1 VASESEEELPQEQ
14 PAVVTKEQPIL
25 NVWTQDE
32 DALLI
37 DNYEQFKE
45 LPKRE
50 RFEYLATLIAN
61 KSPKECYRRAK
72 ILKIKSLGKDG
83 ARQISQQLFL
93 EKKGDI
99 TRAKVAYA
107 LKQFLSVKGKSAG
120 PYVNYLHKI
129 AGDFQRFKQEEEN
142 LLLFGSQQDIEDF
155 HRGKVEFTV
164 VPLAREDFDMLKDHD
179 FLRLL
184 DVFGV
189 KHSPPGRYLR
199 VIATK
204 EQMAEDIEKL
214 ARMWAEVG
222 ESMDLELLEQFMT
235 VKKGEAEQRYEE
247 GRAKQ
252 KKKKKHS
259 KEHDDDE

>member
-1 VASESEEELPQEQ
+1 MELKAIITAIVRQFLDAFERNRLLGVECLFRFTSREHKDSIMSNYESITTAPQAAPVASESEEELLPQVQQ
-14 PAVVTKEQPIL
+14 PVEAKQPVL

-50 RFEYLATLIAN
+50 RFEYLATLITN

-99 TRAKVAYA
+99 TRAKVAFA
-107 LKQFLSVKGKSAG
+107 LKQFLSVKGKNAG

-129 AGDFQRFKQEEEN
+129 AGDFQKFKQEEEN
-142 LLLFGSQQDIEDF
+142 LLLFGS
-155 HRGKVEFTV
+155 
-164 VPLAREDFDMLKDHD
+164 
-179 FLRLL
+179 
-184 DVFGV
+184 
-189 KHSPPGRYLR
+189 
-199 VIATK
+199 
-204 EQMAEDIEKL
+204 
-214 ARMWAEVG
+214 
-222 ESMDLELLEQFMT
+222 
-235 VKKGEAEQRYEE
+235 
-247 GRAKQ
+247 
-252 KKKKKHS
+252 
-259 KEHDDDE
+259 